1 MVWLRHNFF
10 LVNKPNVVEPKTNHV
25 GSNQF
30 FERVK
35 KHDLG
40 EIQQDNS
47 AMMRA
52 PKRVKE
58 LDHTHED
65 KKAEPGVHI
74 LIEDDEVDLDLHL

>member
-1 MVWLRHNFF
+1 MADFGMVKTQNFF
-10 LVNKPNVVEPKTNHV
+10 PEINPNVVEPKTNPM

-30 FERVK
+30 FERGK

-40 EIQQDNS
+40 EVQQDSS

-65 KKAEPGVHI
+65 KKA
-74 LIEDDEVDLDLHL
+74 